1 MVIDLLIDK
10 IRDMKNPSAIG
21 LDTCLDYLPP
31 EMTDGIM
38 SANGAAKAVFEFN
51 KRVIDAVC
59 DIAPAVKVQA
69 AYYEM
74 YGWQGMKTF
83 FETLRYAKSKGLI
96 VIADVKR
103 NDIGSTAAAYSA
115 AYLGQALI
123 NSKAFTGFDSD
134 FVTLNAYL
142 GIDGI
147 KPFLDDCKKYGKGV
161 FILCKTSNPG
171 SGQLQD
177 LYVCHGDTVMG
188 TAGDDTKGQQPCHHD
203 RTLYETMGG
212 LISEWGKELI
222 GKNGYSAAGAVVG
235 ATHREQAQVLRK
247 LMPHTFFLV
256 PGYGAQ
262 GGKLDDLKVCFDREG
277 GGAIVN
283 SSRAILCAYK
293 NERYKG
299 LAFDKAA
306 RQAAADMKNEL
317 GGVYGR

>member
-10 IRDMKNPSAIG
+10 IKDMKNPSAIG

-31 EMTDGIM
+31 EMTDGLM
-38 SANGAAKAVFEFN
+38 SANGAARAVLEFN
-51 KRVIDAVC
+51 KRVVDAVC
-59 DIAPAVKVQA
+59 DIAPAVKVQV

-74 YGWQGMKTF
+74 YGWQGMKAF
-83 FETLRYAKSKGLI
+83 YETLKYAKKKGL
-96 VIADVKR
+96 VTIADVKR
-103 NDIGSTAAAYSA
+103 NDIGSTAAAYSS
-115 AYLGQALI
+115 AYLGQTTI
-123 NSKAFTGFDSD
+123 DSKAFTGFDSD

-177 LYVCHGDTVMG
+177 LTVTG
-188 TAGDDTKGQQPCHHD
+188 TAGGDTNGRQPCPRD

-212 LISEWGKELI
+212 LISDWGRELI
-222 GKNGYSAAGAVVG
+222 GKHGYSAAGAVVG
-235 ATHREQAQVLRK
+235 ATHKEQAQVLRK
-247 LMPHTFFLV
+247 AMPHTFFLV

-262 GGKLDDLKVCFDREG
+262 GGKIDDLKVCFDSEG
-277 GGAIVN
+277 GGAVVN

-293 NERYKG
+293 NEKYKG

-306 RQAAADMKNEL
+306 RQAAIDMKNEL
-317 GGVYGR
+317 GGVYDR